1 MLLKKYNE
9 VKNER
14 RVCVNVCCYTYR
26 LHEYFGLTPN
36 FAHASLSGVPSG
48 ISIFLLPDVSTV
60 ICNEEDVVVE
70 GQLLSVFRLIQ
81 QQLLL
86 DELGTTNACVVRP
99 SSTSSSVDIDIS
111 NLDIIILLSRLFS
124 SSSSCFVRLTRS
136 HLSSE
141 SLLSRVAS
149 NAQQSSHHTAVVVKL
164 VVLHC
169 LTLLDDG
176 TYDGQKI

>member
-1 MLLKKYNE
+1 MLLH
-9 VKNER
+9 
-14 RVCVNVCCYTYR
+14 TYR

-81 QQLLL
+81 QLLLL
-86 DELGTTNACVVRP
+86 DELDTATNACVVRP

-111 NLDIIILLSRLFS
+111 NLDIINIVAFIFLFVL
-124 SSSSCFVRLTRS
+124 FRLTRS
-136 HLSSE
+136 
-141 SLLSRVAS
+141 
-149 NAQQSSHHTAVVVKL
+149 
-164 VVLHC
+164 
-169 LTLLDDG
+169 
-176 TYDGQKI
+176 